1 MKWIAVILSVVMY
14 SSVHGQTN
22 LLVGPSGHVGSYNGS
37 VGGGFRIE
45 IARDLH
51 SSIQSLFNVA
61 LDLHEQVNGDYLLE
75 SGNVFVQH
83 GEGPVI
89 SIPIMA
95 GLRFKVSG
103 GNDNFIFTQISGGG
117 MISTESGVM
126 GSAGIGAMLYMV
138 GVLVEHNRSMARY
151 WDYEHSSP
159 KTWTS
164 IHIFARIPLSM

>member
-1 MKWIAVILSVVMY
+1 MKWIAVLLSVVMY
-14 SSVHGQTN
+14 SSVYGQTN
-22 LLVGPSGHVGSYNGS
+22 LMVGPSGHVGSYNGS

-51 SSIQSLFNVA
+51 SSIQSIFNVS

-75 SGNVFVQH
+75 RENVFVQY

-89 SIPIMA
+89 SVPIMA
-95 GLRFKVSG
+95 GIRLKVSG
-103 GNDNFIFTQISGGG
+103 GYDNFIFAQISGGG
-117 MISTESGVM
+117 MLSTESGVM

-138 GVLVEHNRSMARY
+138 GVMVEHNRSVARY

-164 IHIFARIPLSM
+164 IHIFMRIPLSM